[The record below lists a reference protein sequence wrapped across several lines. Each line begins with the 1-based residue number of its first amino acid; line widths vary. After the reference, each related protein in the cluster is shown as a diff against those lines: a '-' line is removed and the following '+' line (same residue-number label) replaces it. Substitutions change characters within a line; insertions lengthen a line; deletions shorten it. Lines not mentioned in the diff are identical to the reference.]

1 MARKSKAK
9 FTMKGHALPG
19 VNQKSETVNVTDG
32 RSPSSA
38 FQQNYDNIARIDH
51 KEASDE
57 NIAAHKKNKT
67 ETYKSDLSAD
77 EMNAKLAKTRHL
89 AADKEVTPPEP
100 KKKYPKNEKVK
111 RVKKGPKYKVKFN
124 NSNLI
129 PGFVKVIKQR

>member
-51 KEASDE
+51 KEGTDE

-89 AADKEVTPPEP
+89 AADEKEATLPDP
-100 KKKYPKNEKVK
+100 KKKYPKNEKEPK
-111 RVKKGPKYKVKFN
+111 VKKTRKKRRFKIVMGGNGPYG
-124 NSNLI
+124 NL
-129 PGFVKVIKQR
+129 K